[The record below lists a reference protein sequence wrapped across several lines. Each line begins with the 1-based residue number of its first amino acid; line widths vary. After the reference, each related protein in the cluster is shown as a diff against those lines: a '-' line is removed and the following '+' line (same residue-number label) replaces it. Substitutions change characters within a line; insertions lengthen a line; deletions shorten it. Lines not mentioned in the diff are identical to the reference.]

1 MKTISI
7 LLILLL
13 SSCSMSGGSEMKQ
26 LRDKWAEFLIGNT
39 KQLKAESSQKY
50 VKSISDRATKLM
62 ETANLDEN
70 RTEIWKE
77 YDQWKTNPAHI
88 TRGYRNITPIVLA
101 YKTLG
106 TAQYQNKEVHTFITN
121 SLDWMINNVYLA
133 DQDYYGN
140 WWDWQIGAPGD
151 LIKMTIMLY
160 DDLTPS
166 QRESYMNS
174 IDNYI
179 QIDLVCKRHTGANL
193 ADLGL
198 IKILQALVMED
209 EALLDKTIEQV
220 KTLYVI
226 VESGDGF
233 YKDGSFIQHIDV
245 PYTGSYGNV
254 LIGRLS
260 NILYLLSG
268 TQWDILD
275 PILYDWL
282 YNSIEPIIYKGSVI
296 DNVRGRSVARSYDAA
311 TTLGNGFIESLLK
324 IALIADSKNQKT
336 LESILKSWLEGNKT
350 FFRGNPASV
359 LNVKAQEIMDKSI
372 TDRIDAQDK
381 HFAFNAMERN
391 IHRRPTY
398 TFSIARSS
406 TRIAK
411 NESINSEN
419 IKPWYQGDG
428 TVSLYTDT
436 IQYGGSYWPTIDPY
450 RMSGV
455 TRVTRPR
462 NVTSGR
468 IVMQGG
474 QSAYVNDFPRED
486 YSFNEYSGGLS
497 LGTYGAA
504 GMSISN
510 MNESLGAKKS
520 WFMFDDEIVFINSGI
535 KDNSS
540 YGVET
545 TIENRR
551 LLSNNNILVNGQEL
565 KNGNQLV
572 KTIHIQ
578 DNTPSTSLAYY
589 FPTEQN
595 VSVERKTT
603 SGAWG
608 DINKIDKR
616 STTNIFNNEYAL
628 VTFNHGIR
636 PQNASLVYYLLP
648 NATPEFV
655 ESYQNPIDLI
665 VEDNIHGAYHKNIS
679 LLALNFFA
687 EGIYN
692 NISTSR
698 ELTYM
703 EKLNNGSYEVS
714 FADPLFSEKPFE
726 LTISDVKSFDASE
739 GVTAKLDNG
748 VLIVSVDT
756 TKNKGMTYSL
766 TYKKHVIY

>member
-1 MKTISI
+1 MKKINI

-13 SSCSMSGGSEMKQ
+13 SSCSMGGGSDMKQ

-39 KQLKAESSQKY
+39 KQLKAKSSQEY
-50 VKSISDRATKLM
+50 VKGLSDKAALLI

-77 YDQWKTNPAHI
+77 YDQWQTNPAHI
-88 TRGYRNITPIVLA
+88 TSAYRNITPIALA
-101 YKTLG
+101 YKTPG
-106 TAQYQNKEVHTFITN
+106 TAQYNNKETLQFISD
-121 SLDWMINNVYLA
+121 SLDWMSVNVYLA
-133 DQDYYGN
+133 DQVYYGN
-140 WWDWQIGAPGD
+140 WWDWEIGAPGD
-151 LIKMTIMLY
+151 LIEVIIMLY
-160 DDLTPS
+160 DELSPS
-166 QRESYMNS
+166 QRESYINS

-179 QIDLVCKRHTGANL
+179 QIDLTCKRHTGANL
-193 ADLGL
+193 ADIGL

-209 EALLDKTIEQV
+209 EELLEKTIEQV

-233 YKDGSFIQHIDV
+233 YEDGSFIQHIDV

-254 LIGRLS
+254 LMSRLS

-268 TQWDILD
+268 TQWDILN
-275 PILYDWL
+275 PILYNWL
-282 YNSIEPIIYKGSVI
+282 YNSIEPIIYKGTVI
-296 DNVRGRSVARSYDAA
+296 DNVRGRSVARVYNTAID
-311 TTLGNGFIESLLK
+311 LGNGFIESLLK
-324 IALIADSKNQKT
+324 ITLIADSQNQKK

-359 LNVKAQEIMDKSI
+359 LNVKAKEIMAKKI
-372 TDRIDAQDK
+372 TDRIDTQDK

-391 IHRRPTY
+391 VHRRPTY

-436 IQYGGSYWPTIDPY
+436 MQYGDSYWPTVDPY
-450 RMSGV
+450 RLPGV

-474 QSAYVNDFPRED
+474 QSAYINDFPRD
-486 YSFNEYSGGLS
+486 DIAFNEFSGGLS

-504 GMSISN
+504 GMILSN
-510 MNESLGAKKS
+510 MNESISAKKS
-520 WFMFDDEIVFINSGI
+520 WFMFDDEIVFVNSGI
-535 KDNSS
+535 NDNSS

-551 LLSNNNILVNGQEL
+551 LLSNNNILVNGQTL
-565 KNGNQLV
+565 KNGTQTV

-578 DNTPSTSLAYY
+578 DNTPSTSVAYY
-589 FPTEQN
+589 FPQEQDVN
-595 VSVERKTT
+595 VERKTNK
-603 SGAWG
+603 GAWN
-608 DINKIDKR
+608 DINQIDPR
-616 STTNIFNNEYAL
+616 STTNILTNEYAL
-628 VTFNHGIR
+628 VTFNHGVR
-636 PQNASLVYYLLP
+636 PQNSSLVYYLLP

-687 EGIYN
+687 EGMYN
-692 NISTSR
+692 NISASR

-726 LTISDVKSFDASE
+726 LTISDVKSFEVPE
-739 GVTAKLDNG
+739 GVTAQLDNG
-748 VLIVSVDT
+748 VLTISVDT

-766 TYKKHVIY
+766 TYKK

>member
-1 MKTISI
+1 MKKISI
-7 LLILLL
+7 LFILLL
-13 SSCSMSGGSEMKQ
+13 SSCSVGGGNDMKQ
-26 LRDKWAEFLIGNT
+26 LRDKWAEFLIGDI
-39 KQLKAESSQKY
+39 KALKAESSQEY
-50 VKSISDRATKLM
+50 VKNVSDRATVLM
-62 ETANLDEN
+62 ESANLDEN

-77 YDQWKTNPAHI
+77 YNQWRTNPAHI
-88 TRGYRNITPIVLA
+88 TRGYRNITPIALA
-101 YKTLG
+101 YKTPG
-106 TAQYQNKEVHTFITN
+106 TSQYQNKEVFQFISE

-133 DQDYYGN
+133 DQEYYGN
-140 WWDWQIGAPGD
+140 WWDWQIGIPGD

-174 IDNYI
+174 IDNNI

-193 ADLGL
+193 ADIGL

-209 EALLDKTIEQV
+209 EELLEKTIEQV
-220 KTLYVI
+220 KTLYAI
-226 VESGDGF
+226 VETGDGF
-233 YKDGSFIQHIDV
+233 YKDGSFIQHGNV

-254 LIGRLS
+254 LISRLS
-260 NILYLLSG
+260 NILYLLSN
-268 TQWDILD
+268 TKWDILD
-275 PILYDWL
+275 PVLYEWI

-296 DNVRGRSVARSYDAA
+296 DNVRGRSVARPYDAA
-311 TTLGNGFIESLLK
+311 TAIGNGFIESLLK
-324 IALIADSKNQKT
+324 IAMIADSKNQKN

-372 TDRIDAQDK
+372 KNRMDTQDK

-391 IHRRPTY
+391 VHRRPTY

-411 NESINSEN
+411 GESINNEN
-419 IKPWYQGDG
+419 IKYWYQGDG

-436 IQYGGSYWPTIDPY
+436 MQYGDSYWPTVDPY
-450 RMSGV
+450 RMPGV
-455 TRVTRPR
+455 TRVARPR

-468 IVMQGG
+468 IIMKNG
-474 QSAYVNDFPRED
+474 QSVYVNDFPREEF
-486 YSFNEYSGGLS
+486 SFNEYSGGLS
-497 LGTYGAA
+497 LGTYGTA

-510 MNESLGAKKS
+510 MNESLGVKKS
-520 WFMFDDEIVFINSGI
+520 WFMFDDEIVFINSGV

-565 KNGNQLV
+565 KNGSQSV

-578 DNTPSTSLAYY
+578 DNTRSTSVAYY

-595 VSVERKTT
+595 VNVERKTNT
-603 SGAWG
+603 GAWK
-608 DINKIDKR
+608 DINRGER
-616 STTNIFNNEYAL
+616 SAITNILTNEYVV

-636 PQNASLVYYLLP
+636 PQNSSLVYYLLP
-648 NATPEFV
+648 NASPEFV

-665 VEDNIHGAYHKNIS
+665 VEDNIHGVYHKNIS

-687 EGIYN
+687 KGIYN

-698 ELTYM
+698 EITYM
-703 EKLNNGSYEVS
+703 EKLNNDSYEVS
-714 FADPLFSEKPFE
+714 FADPLFSEEPFE
-726 LTISDVKSFDASE
+726 LTIKDVKSFKASE

-748 VLIVSVDT
+748 VLIVTVDT
-756 TKNKGMTYSL
+756 TQNKGMIYSL
-766 TYKKHVIY
+766 TYKK